1 MNRKTQAGNICRPV
15 LCQEKCVSS
24 FVGFLQVYICFVII
38 RLLIYSVFFICSDI
52 CWADHE
58 IARTVTRRYKSLST
72 AVSLGNAP
80 VFVTFLKLQFIA
92 SIALLTY
99 ITCLTA
105 WPWSHNCSICAELRF
120 HALTAPEC
128 FQLLAEHFKRRIQV
142 YCSVYLFQALRTWF
156 VFLCRN
162 VFDRILYQV

>member
-1 MNRKTQAGNICRPV
+1 MKVELHV
-15 LCQEKCVSS
+15 LNLHGLYYTLSVNLFCDHS
-24 FVGFLQVYICFVII
+24 
-38 RLLIYSVFFICSDI
+38 LIDLFCFFICSNI

-58 IARTVTRRYKSLST
+58 IARTVTRRYKSLSN

-128 FQLLAEHFKRRIQV
+128 FQILAEHFKRRIQV